1 MLEMLGTGISTM
13 LHFIMDNIV
22 IINIILSLIIVFFE
36 RRSPQAVW
44 TWLLLLY
51 FIPIVGF
58 ILYLVIG
65 QAGCSR
71 QRRLREKSNMQSGGR
86 KRRSTKSS

>member
-1 MLEMLGTGISTM
+1 MAETIWNTVVMVF
-13 LHFIMDNIV
+13 HFIMKNIV
-22 IINIILSLIIVFFE
+22 IINILLSLIIVFFE

-58 ILYLVIG
+58 ILYLIIG
-65 QAGCSR
+65 QDYH
-71 QRRLREKSNMQSGGR
+71 KNKMF
-86 KRRSTKSS
+86 

>member
-65 QAGCSR
+65 QDFHKSRICSPAAGR
-71 QRRLREKSNMQSGGR
+71 DDLQKAAKAGKSG
-86 KRRSTKSS
+86 T

>member
-1 MLEMLGTGISTM
+1 MVMVF
-13 LHFIMDNIV
+13 HFIMKNIV
-22 IINIILSLIIVFFE
+22 IINILLSLIIVFFE

-58 ILYLVIG
+58 ILYLIIG
-65 QAGCSR
+65 QDYH
-71 QRRLREKSNMQSGGR
+71 KNMMLKAKEIEGEL
-86 KRRSTKSS
+86 K

>member
-1 MLEMLGTGISTM
+1 MLEMLGIGVSTV

-51 FIPIVGF
+51 FIPSAIISLFVYPVSGHWSGF
-58 ILYLVIG
+58 PQEQDVQG
-65 QAGCSR
+65 KGD
-71 QRRLREKSNMQSGGR
+71 
-86 KRRSTKSS
+86 

>member
-44 TWLLLLY
+44 TWS
-51 FIPIVGF
+51 GF
-58 ILYLVIG
+58 PQEQDVQG
-65 QAGCSR
+65 KGD
-71 QRRLREKSNMQSGGR
+71 
-86 KRRSTKSS
+86 

>member
-51 FIPIVGF
+51 FIPIYPVSGHWSGF
-58 ILYLVIG
+58 PQEQDVQG
-65 QAGCSR
+65 KGD
-71 QRRLREKSNMQSGGR
+71 
-86 KRRSTKSS
+86 

>member
-1 MLEMLGTGISTM
+1 MLEMLGIGVSTV

-58 ILYLVIG
+58 ILYLG
-65 QAGCSR
+65 HW
-71 QRRLREKSNMQSGGR
+71 SGFPQEQDVQG
-86 KRRSTKSS
+86 KGD

>member
-36 RRSPQAVW
+36 RRSPQAITNFIFFHSNFVSFFHF
-44 TWLLLLY
+44 LLA
-51 FIPIVGF
+51 F
-58 ILYLVIG
+58 
-65 QAGCSR
+65 
-71 QRRLREKSNMQSGGR
+71 
-86 KRRSTKSS
+86 